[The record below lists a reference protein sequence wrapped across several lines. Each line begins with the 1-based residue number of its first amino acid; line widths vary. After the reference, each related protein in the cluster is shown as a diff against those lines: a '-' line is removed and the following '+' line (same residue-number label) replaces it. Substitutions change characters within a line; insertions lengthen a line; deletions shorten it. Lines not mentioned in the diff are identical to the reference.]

1 MNIQRE
7 SRIAM
12 IQIEWIVDEMAERA
26 KNANRSQ
33 MIDALESINAQ
44 ASFEIR
50 SFTQKHRLRIFTE
63 FNGR

>member
-44 ASFEIR
+44 ASF
-50 SFTQKHRLRIFTE
+50 
-63 FNGR
+63 